1 MYLAIGFSSEHEG
14 FCASREV
21 ETENA
26 QEVADFLF
34 KEFGLY
40 FDQIL
45 LTKNDADCPSVEHHW
60 NLDRNYETK

>member
-1 MYLAIGFSSEHEG
+1 MYLAIGFSSEQG

-26 QEVADFLF
+26 QEVADFLL

-45 LTKNDADCPSVEHHW
+45 LAKNDADSPSIEHHW
-60 NLDRNYETK
+60 NLDRDYEAK